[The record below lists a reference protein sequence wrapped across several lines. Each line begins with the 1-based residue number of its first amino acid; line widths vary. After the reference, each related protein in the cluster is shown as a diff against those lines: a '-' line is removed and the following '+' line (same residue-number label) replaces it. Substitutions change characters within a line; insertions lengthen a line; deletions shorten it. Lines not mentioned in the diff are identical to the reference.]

1 MDIRAPRVDDLLALG
16 SDDPNDVLA
25 TISERFHNDCIYT
38 TVGPVLIAV
47 NPYRLLP
54 IYGVP
59 SITKYAL
66 SESIGIG
73 QASEV
78 EDVSA
83 RAGAPHIYQVAARA
97 LRAVALASGL
107 SQSVVISGESGAGK
121 TEATKQVVEFLAVAA
136 DGGSG
141 GPDQSSGVKIK
152 QQVMSTS
159 TVLEA
164 FGNAKTVRNDNSSR
178 FGKLFEVQF
187 GYREGQGGGKGVC
200 EGGMGVVGA
209 RITSY
214 LLEKTRVTF
223 VAPEERLSYRA
234 LLCKLYSRDQQ
245 LRLPYLA
252 SAVLLL
258 DTRLAD
264 SPTWGG
270 LSRRQTI
277 VRNAGGW
284 EACGERWQLCA
295 GASEAQRARLQ
306 LRSASE
312 YCYLQGGCSAVPLVD
327 DARRFEEL
335 SKAMTTVGLAQE
347 QKEGIFE
354 VVAGVLALGNIEFE
368 ESGEEGSRVPTGGE
382 SEATLITAARLIG
395 IPQGQLE
402 RVLTTQDLT
411 IGGSTITK
419 LLAPSKAE
427 DARNALARRLYS
439 ALFDWLVASINTTTS
454 EADGP
459 CLRTV
464 NVLDIFGFE
473 NFPVNSLEQLSIN
486 YANEKLHGI
495 FCRRLFT
502 QEYEAEGIPWEKVQ
516 FPDNSAQLR
525 LLERPL
531 GLLALLDEETAF
543 PKATDRTMIKKLAT
557 NLLGVEA
564 KQMFSVAHGGEGDS
578 FTLGHFA
585 GSVEYSVEGF
595 LEKNKDNKN
604 EMVNELMAASTNSI
618 VRAIFSTTTSPGKEG
633 QKSSAT
639 PVSKLASKGKVKKA
653 AAAAAAANAANA
665 SPSPGRGVP
674 QRSKGTV
681 MAGFRTQLTALVNT
695 LEATEMHFVR
705 CVKPNSA
712 KQPSQVDGGMVVEQ
726 LQYTGILACMQVLRS
741 GFQVQV
747 KYPDFLKRLWL
758 LTREAD
764 PRRQLLA
771 DPKAAVKQLLTSM
784 SHLLTE
790 DDWAL
795 GHTKAFVRT
804 DKMLLM
810 MVEAQDARLQ
820 KVAVVIQTYA
830 RRLLA
835 RLWVGKLRRWWAKL
849 RAMLCR
855 WICRRQYLKI
865 CGAVRMIKEQY
876 RLGNLRRDAK
886 LELARLREQ
895 LRLRRE
901 AAATL
906 LQQQLRLWILRLK
919 AKRELIRLRR
929 LRACRFIQQHVRL
942 WRLRRRAKEELIRL
956 RRIARAKVI
965 QREVRLWR
973 LRLRAKEELIRLR
986 RHAAA
991 VKIQRVAWRWL
1002 QRRIDAAVVMQR
1014 QWRVQL
1020 QRRHRRRTAAAVQLQ
1035 RQWRAQLRRRQER
1048 RVAAARVL
1056 QRRWRHELRRRY
1068 GRLIAAVVRVQRF
1081 VRRWRLRRKAQQE
1094 LRRRRREAAVV
1105 KIQRHVRQWLRR
1117 IKRKRKARQERK
1129 LKKERAKKVAELGEE
1144 AVQRQEAGL
1153 PPLPERSAGS
1163 PGDVKVIKY
1172 GWLQADV
1179 GTRGK
1184 WPQYYFV
1191 LSSLW
1196 IACYR
1201 DASLAGFLG
1210 CVELK
1215 RDVLELCVETSAKW
1229 LPSKPEQA
1237 RAEPLQRAAKE
1248 PFCFAVRTELGV
1260 LAMAES
1266 AESARQ
1272 EWIHSIDA
1280 VIRTMKKGNVAIRKG
1295 RSLTRWHRT
1304 WEPRSLLLTPG
1315 RLDYFTSEGA
1325 AWKGGLELDGKNAE
1339 FRVEVQKPVKQK
1351 AFPIGEI
1358 TKDVVIVPFRV
1369 YSQTGRTSFAVL
1381 NKKGAEAWARA
1392 IQQAATVSSPLHV
1405 SEAQHRCKLKEKQA
1419 LEEGG
1424 TRGAKAKPPLA
1435 AQWVEALRVSEERE
1449 RRTSGK
1455 PITGAVDDATVAE
1468 IKPEDSMS
1476 YARAQLELRKAARK
1490 AAAGEARDATGSPV
1504 TPRAPP
1510 ELRKPKL
1517 SPLIIPHVDHASPP
1531 DHAAPEAP
1539 VALTSSSGSS
1549 SRKPSGATAAGGGD
1563 RGLDAAGDA
1572 VAGGQV
1578 AAAVGADAHAT
1589 RAGELPRSSLQRRV
1603 SFAEPLESSS
1613 VDGEAAGDASP
1624 ASAIS
1629 ASTASP
1635 ACRRA
1640 RGGSKG
1646 AAAEASLRS
1655 PAEESRDERRG
1666 GRREN
1671 DGGQASESDGKQVS
1685 ESDGGQASASDGEQV
1700 SGSDGE
1706 QASENDS
1713 FLLAHRRVP
1722 QVSEND
1728 SFLLEHRRVRHGG
1741 SEGGGGQGP
1750 ETLAKEQVPERE
1762 VVMSPIS
1769 SHSTCALSP
1778 GLSSDGT
1785 GGPKAA
1791 PSDLQHVSP
1800 VCEQR
1805 NDEAS
1810 PSFRD
1815 KQASTQKEWDRLLSD
1830 VAQEPS
1836 DLIEA
1841 LVESLDEGAERAE
1854 VQFRELMRP
1863 GREKLAIKVVCSAW
1877 VAAAAPRATPAQQRH
1892 LQMLLSLDGDD
1903 EVSFERVVHRVRS
1916 YRAAG
1921 IALHS
1926 EPQEH
1931 VLDTEG
1937 ILRCIAL
1944 FLQRAQVPLKRVFRE
1959 FDRNVDD
1966 ELSKREMGALLV
1978 CMFPNSTLDELHYHV
1993 DNIMA
1998 ACTRQ
2003 QTGAARS
2010 SAKVDCQQLQRA
2022 IDDAVSAASRDVQ
2035 SAVVPKTPVS
2045 ARAPSLPAPESGA
2058 RQNFWAAL
2066 VELMERDGISLVQLY
2081 EDVCGSNR
2089 GIGLD
2094 ERAILR
2100 LLERVLGT
2108 GQQLGIGETRYA
2120 QVMIDLDGD
2129 GRVSFAHLE
2138 AGLKMFRKLGVA
2150 LHLKPELEVE
2160 DVLTKLACHMK
2171 VNRVTAQQVFG
2182 EYDSSGR
2189 GALDEADL
2197 GGLITMLLPALTSAE
2212 LLLVLQQW
2220 RHMSFMQMQSTLRA
2234 VSTGMQ
2240 QSRAGA
2246 KRSKNSASPAAPVA
2260 PATPP
2265 AKRLMGGHTVGSG
2278 SGADAVSVE
2287 AERRVQNG
2295 LEPARASPSPVELER
2310 EGAGAQVSDADAR
2323 RCEQHEIGPVATPSR
2338 ASTADEESSL
2348 QTPPAWPPRHGD
2360 GATISHD
2367 SPTSIPPSTMSLGSL
2382 LRYGS
2387 QIRRE
2392 YEMTLTPQSLPPM
2405 RSHCPTEEPDELED
2419 EPD

>member
-1 MDIRAPRVDDLLALG
+1 MAPSVGFASQGDRQGPWRGA
-16 SDDPNDVLA
+16 S
-25 TISERFHNDCIYT
+25 TRER
-38 TVGPVLIAV
+38 G
-47 NPYRLLP
+47 
-54 IYGVP
+54 
-59 SITKYAL
+59 
-66 SESIGIG
+66 
-73 QASEV
+73 
-78 EDVSA
+78 
-83 RAGAPHIYQVAARA
+83 
-97 LRAVALASGL
+97 
-107 SQSVVISGESGAGK
+107 
-121 TEATKQVVEFLAVAA
+121 
-136 DGGSG
+136 
-141 GPDQSSGVKIK
+141 
-152 QQVMSTS
+152 
-159 TVLEA
+159 
-164 FGNAKTVRNDNSSR
+164 
-178 FGKLFEVQF
+178 
-187 GYREGQGGGKGVC
+187 
-200 EGGMGVVGA
+200 
-209 RITSY
+209 
-214 LLEKTRVTF
+214 
-223 VAPEERLSYRA
+223 
-234 LLCKLYSRDQQ
+234 
-245 LRLPYLA
+245 
-252 SAVLLL
+252 
-258 DTRLAD
+258 
-264 SPTWGG
+264 W
-270 LSRRQTI
+270 LSR
-277 VRNAGGW
+277 A
-284 EACGERWQLCA
+284 
-295 GASEAQRARLQ
+295 
-306 LRSASE
+306 
-312 YCYLQGGCSAVPLVD
+312 
-327 DARRFEEL
+327 
-335 SKAMTTVGLAQE
+335 
-347 QKEGIFE
+347 
-354 VVAGVLALGNIEFE
+354 
-368 ESGEEGSRVPTGGE
+368 
-382 SEATLITAARLIG
+382 
-395 IPQGQLE
+395 
-402 RVLTTQDLT
+402 
-411 IGGSTITK
+411 
-419 LLAPSKAE
+419 
-427 DARNALARRLYS
+427 
-439 ALFDWLVASINTTTS
+439 
-454 EADGP
+454 
-459 CLRTV
+459 
-464 NVLDIFGFE
+464 
-473 NFPVNSLEQLSIN
+473 
-486 YANEKLHGI
+486 
-495 FCRRLFT
+495 
-502 QEYEAEGIPWEKVQ
+502 
-516 FPDNSAQLR
+516 
-525 LLERPL
+525 
-531 GLLALLDEETAF
+531 
-543 PKATDRTMIKKLAT
+543 
-557 NLLGVEA
+557 
-564 KQMFSVAHGGEGDS
+564 
-578 FTLGHFA
+578 
-585 GSVEYSVEGF
+585 
-595 LEKNKDNKN
+595 
-604 EMVNELMAASTNSI
+604 
-618 VRAIFSTTTSPGKEG
+618 
-633 QKSSAT
+633 
-639 PVSKLASKGKVKKA
+639 
-653 AAAAAAANAANA
+653 
-665 SPSPGRGVP
+665 
-674 QRSKGTV
+674 
-681 MAGFRTQLTALVNT
+681 
-695 LEATEMHFVR
+695 
-705 CVKPNSA
+705 
-712 KQPSQVDGGMVVEQ
+712 
-726 LQYTGILACMQVLRS
+726 
-741 GFQVQV
+741 
-747 KYPDFLKRLWL
+747 
-758 LTREAD
+758 
-764 PRRQLLA
+764 
-771 DPKAAVKQLLTSM
+771 
-784 SHLLTE
+784 
-790 DDWAL
+790 
-795 GHTKAFVRT
+795 
-804 DKMLLM
+804 
-810 MVEAQDARLQ
+810 
-820 KVAVVIQTYA
+820 
-830 RRLLA
+830 
-835 RLWVGKLRRWWAKL
+835 
-849 RAMLCR
+849 
-855 WICRRQYLKI
+855 
-865 CGAVRMIKEQY
+865 
-876 RLGNLRRDAK
+876 
-886 LELARLREQ
+886 
-895 LRLRRE
+895 
-901 AAATL
+901 
-906 LQQQLRLWILRLK
+906 
-919 AKRELIRLRR
+919 
-929 LRACRFIQQHVRL
+929 
-942 WRLRRRAKEELIRL
+942 
-956 RRIARAKVI
+956 
-965 QREVRLWR
+965 
-973 LRLRAKEELIRLR
+973 
-986 RHAAA
+986 
-991 VKIQRVAWRWL
+991 
-1002 QRRIDAAVVMQR
+1002 
-1014 QWRVQL
+1014 
-1020 QRRHRRRTAAAVQLQ
+1020 
-1035 RQWRAQLRRRQER
+1035 
-1048 RVAAARVL
+1048 
-1056 QRRWRHELRRRY
+1056 
-1068 GRLIAAVVRVQRF
+1068 
-1081 VRRWRLRRKAQQE
+1081 
-1094 LRRRRREAAVV
+1094 
-1105 KIQRHVRQWLRR
+1105 
-1117 IKRKRKARQERK
+1117 
-1129 LKKERAKKVAELGEE
+1129 RAKKVAELGEE

-1685 ESDGGQASASDGEQV
+1685 ESDGGQASGSDGEQV

-1805 NDEAS
+1805 NDEGEGGAHDAGEEAGEEGGGGDEISPIQLTIRTRLLAAS

-1815 KQASTQKEWDRLLSD
+1815 KQASTQKAGYDAAGGYGAAAGYDAVGGMAQQGGAMRDDAAELMERDGISLVQLYEDVCGSNRGIGLDERAILRLLER
-1830 VAQEPS
+1830 VLGTGQQLGIGETRYAQVMI
-1836 DLIEA
+1836 D
-1841 LVESLDEGAERAE
+1841 
-1854 VQFRELMRP
+1854 
-1863 GREKLAIKVVCSAW
+1863 
-1877 VAAAAPRATPAQQRH
+1877 
-1892 LQMLLSLDGDD
+1892 LDGDGR
-1903 EVSFERVVHRVRS
+1903 VSFAHLE
-1916 YRAAG
+1916 AG
-1921 IALHS
+1921 LKMFRKRDGAGVTGSHVQLGVALHLKP
-1926 EPQEH
+1926 ELEVED
-1931 VLDTEG
+1931 VLTK
-1937 ILRCIAL
+1937 LACHMKVNRVTA
-1944 FLQRAQVPLKRVFRE
+1944 QQVPLKRVFRE

-2066 VELMERDGISLVQLY
+2066 ALGEEGWSTLERRRLDLQEWDRLLSDVAQEPSDLIEALVESLDEGAERAEVQFRELMRPGREKL
-2081 EDVCGSNR
+2081 
-2089 GIGLD
+2089 
-2094 ERAILR
+2094 AIKVM
-2100 LLERVLGT
+2100 LLS
-2108 GQQLGIGETRYA
+2108 
-2120 QVMIDLDGD
+2120 LDGD
-2129 GRVSFAHLE
+2129 DEVSFERVVHRVRSYRA
-2138 AGLKMFRKLGVA
+2138 AGIA
-2150 LHLKPELEVE
+2150 LHSEPQEH
-2160 DVLTKLACHMK
+2160 VLDTEGILRCIALFLQ
-2171 VNRVTAQQVFG
+2171 RAQVFG

-2310 EGAGAQVSDADAR
+2310 EGAGAQ
-2323 RCEQHEIGPVATPSR
+2323 
-2338 ASTADEESSL
+2338 
-2348 QTPPAWPPRHGD
+2348 
-2360 GATISHD
+2360 
-2367 SPTSIPPSTMSLGSL
+2367 
-2382 LRYGS
+2382 
-2387 QIRRE
+2387 
-2392 YEMTLTPQSLPPM
+2392 
-2405 RSHCPTEEPDELED
+2405 
-2419 EPD
+2419 